1 MILPSPSNYPTSR
14 YISQSGK
21 LKFGELNS
29 LGPQYTELLP
39 SRELRFGPRRN
50 SSAQAPKQHT
60 TVPPE
65 SLYCHTEGVGGDPMS
80 QYAAGSLGQEKTS
93 RTPAGETIS
102 AWREWGQDNWNSS
115 YCPTGFHLGAMPTP
129 SGSSDTHR
137 GTPVIPSPH
146 PAVFLYT

>member
-1 MILPSPSNYPTSR
+1 MA
-14 YISQSGK
+14 
-21 LKFGELNS
+21 
-29 LGPQYTELLP
+29 QYTDLLL
-39 SRELRFGPRRN
+39 SRELGFGPRHN
-50 SSAQAPKQHT
+50 SSAQTPKHHT

-65 SLYCHTEGVGGDPMS
+65 SLYCHTEGVGGYPMS

-102 AWREWGQDNWNSS
+102 AWRECGNGDKTTGIAVTV
-115 YCPTGFHLGAMPTP
+115 PTGFHLGAMPTP

-137 GTPVIPSPH
+137 GAPVIPSPH